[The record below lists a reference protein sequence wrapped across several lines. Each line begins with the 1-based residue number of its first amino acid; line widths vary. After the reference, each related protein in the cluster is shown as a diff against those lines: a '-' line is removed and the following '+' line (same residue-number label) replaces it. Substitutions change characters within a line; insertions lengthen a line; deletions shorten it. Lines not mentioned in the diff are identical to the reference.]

1 MKIDKCYIVY
11 NSGAGKNNA
20 EKTAG
25 KIKEEIKNR
34 INIDCTMFESCNKN
48 DDLEFAKSLEDGEN
62 NLIVVL
68 GGDGTLGAIVRSLI
82 MCEKEL
88 PIAVFPSGTAND
100 FAHGVKM
107 PKRIKKFVSLI
118 ISSEPCLVDCMQV
131 NKEDYAINAIGSGNF
146 TNGVTIYS
154 ARLKKLFGKFG
165 YYFKCVG
172 DSFKMKSANLKF
184 KTDSEEFCAETLM
197 YYATNSKCAGGFH
210 HFAKHA
216 EISDGQWDLVV
227 VKKCGFWGC
236 ISVFFSVLFGN
247 ASHNK
252 HIITKRVKNL
262 IVSGGENSEKF
273 YRCDLDGNPGPT
285 GKLQAVVL
293 PQKVK
298 IFTNINNL

>member
-1 MKIDKCYIVY
+1 MKIEKCYIVY
-11 NSGAGKNNA
+11 NSGAGKNNSG
-20 EKTAG
+20 KIAG
-25 KIKEEIKNR
+25 KIKEEINNR
-34 INIDCTMFESCNKN
+34 IGLECTLFESCNKK
-48 DDLEFAKSLEDGEN
+48 DDLEFAKNLEDGEN
-62 NLIVVL
+62 NLIIVL

-82 MCEKEL
+82 SLNKEL
-88 PIAVFPSGTAND
+88 PLAVFPSGTAND

-107 PKRIKKFVSLI
+107 PKRVKKFVSLI
-118 ISSEPCLVDCMQV
+118 LSSEPCLVDCMQV
-131 NKEDYAINAIGSGNF
+131 GEEHYAINAIGSGNF

-172 DSFKMKSANLKF
+172 DSFKMKPASLNF
-184 KTDSEEFCAETLM
+184 KTDSEEFGAETLM

-216 EISDGQWDLVV
+216 EISDGEWDLVV

-236 ISVFFSVLFGN
+236 VSVFFAILFGN
-247 ASHNK
+247 ASRNK
-252 HIITKRVKNL
+252 NIITKRVKTL
-262 IVSGGENSEKF
+262 EVSGGEDSEKF
-273 YRCDLDGNPGPT
+273 YRCDLDGNPGPMGT
-285 GKLQAVVL
+285 VSACVL